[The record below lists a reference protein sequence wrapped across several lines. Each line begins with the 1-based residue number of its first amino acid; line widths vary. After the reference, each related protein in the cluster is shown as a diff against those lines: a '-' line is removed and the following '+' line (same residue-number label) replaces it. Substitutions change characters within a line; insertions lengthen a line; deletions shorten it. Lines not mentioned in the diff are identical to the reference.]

1 MAELIGGVVALIIV
15 CGIPWY
21 LGKKKEKE
29 EADRIADE
37 FMKFHFGDDYKDKY
51 K

>member
-1 MAELIGGVVALIIV
+1 MAQFIGGVVALIIV

-21 LGKKKEKE
+21 LNKKKEKE
-29 EADRIADE
+29 EAYRIADE
-37 FMKFHFGDDYKDKY
+37 FMKFNFGDDYKDKY